1 MRQTAKIGEKW
12 DNAAAKNCGNPSE
25 DRAVIKRSLG
35 AGVRAFAV
43 AGLLALPALLLPNT
57 NPDTTQIVMFVA
69 ILAALLTFVEYV
81 SSHPSLIEFRSAAP
95 FNRARYFAAM
105 VMVVCVTLVAW
116 ALIEPGTQSALLG
129 LASACAALL
138 DFPFSPLRLLTI
150 ATQDAD
156 QIQPVRLMGG
166 LAFALGLGMVAL
178 GLAAIR
184 VLNWPLNRGAF
195 NVLTNLPLFDP
206 TSGGDVLDRLRRDAQ
221 FNLALGF
228 LLPFVVPAVLK
239 VATPYL
245 SLLTLS
251 EPQTMIWMV
260 VLWALLPASIV
271 IRGFALFR
279 VADLIEGKRKRTYA
293 QRDEDHFQLV

>member
-1 MRQTAKIGEKW
+1 MRQSVAKAENW
-12 DNAAAKNCGNPSE
+12 DKAAAQNCGDPKE
-25 DRAVIKRSLG
+25 DRAVIKRSFG
-35 AGVRAFAV
+35 AGVRAVAV
-43 AGLLALPALLLPNT
+43 AGLLALPAMMLPNT
-57 NPDTTQIVMFVA
+57 NPDTTQVVTFVA

-81 SSHPSLIEFRSAAP
+81 SSHPSLIEFRNAAP
-95 FNRARYFAAM
+95 FNRARYFAA
-105 VMVVCVTLVAW
+105 VVTVACVTLLAW
-116 ALIEPGTQSALLG
+116 ALTEPGRQSALLG
-129 LASACAALL
+129 VAAACAALL

-150 ATQDAD
+150 ATLDAN
-156 QIQPVRLMGG
+156 QVHPVRLMGG
-166 LAFALGLGMVAL
+166 LAFAMGLMMVAL
-178 GLAAIR
+178 GLMAIR

-239 VATPYL
+239 VASPYV
-245 SLLTLS
+245 SLLTLT

-279 VADLIEGKRKRTYA
+279 VADLIEDKRKRTYA